1 MPDIVTPEVRSRMMS
16 GIKGTNTRPEL
27 FIRKELHAR
36 GFRFRLHSSAV
47 VGKPDLILPRYN
59 ATIFVHGCFWHRH
72 NCHLFKLPETRQDF
86 WEQKLESNR
95 QRDERVRKTLLANEW
110 RVLTLWECSVRGRT
124 RLNSKELIDRIEKW
138 ITGRNKELEIR
149 GTDGDSK

>member
-1 MPDIVTPEVRSRMMS
+1 M
-16 GIKGTNTRPEL
+16 
-27 FIRKELHAR
+27 
-36 GFRFRLHSSAV
+36 
-47 VGKPDLILPRYN
+47 
-59 ATIFVHGCFWHRH
+59 
-72 NCHLFKLPETRQDF
+72 FKLPETRQDF